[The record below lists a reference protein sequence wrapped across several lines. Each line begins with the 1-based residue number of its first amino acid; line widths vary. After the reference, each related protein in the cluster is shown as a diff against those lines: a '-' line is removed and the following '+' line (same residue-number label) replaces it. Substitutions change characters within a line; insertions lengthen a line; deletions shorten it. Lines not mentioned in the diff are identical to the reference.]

1 MQVFH
6 GRLEC
11 LLTNIRLG
19 KYFGPGHHINYL
31 IRVTEYQVLF
41 TIYFIK

>member
-6 GRLEC
+6 GRLES
-11 LLTNIRLG
+11 LLKNIRSG
-19 KYFGPGHHINYL
+19 KYFGPDHQITYL

-41 TIYFIK
+41 SFSLLY

>member
-11 LLTNIRLG
+11 LLKNIRLG
-19 KYFGPGHHINYL
+19 KYFGPDHQINYL

-41 TIYFIK
+41 SFNFN